1 MAKPVVLISTRS
13 FSTGNVD
20 LFKILNDSGCE
31 VRKISTNH
39 DVNEIKPDLNDAVAW
54 IAGVAPITDEMLS
67 LAPNLKIISRYGVGV
82 DAVDLE
88 SAKKRGVLVANTP
101 GANSNSV
108 AELAL
113 AHILSALRKLPIS
126 NSNVRALDWSP
137 IRGQEINGLIIGVV
151 GYGKIGRLVAHKL
164 SLLGAKILIYDPFVT
179 DVQTVDLDTLNKKS
193 QLVTLHTPGNE
204 VIINKLWIDKA
215 PAGQIIINTAR
226 ANLINESDVAEGLR
240 SNKLSFYAADSIS
253 NENSL
258 SQSPLLSSDLASK
271 TLFTPH
277 LGAQTIEAID
287 LMGSMA
293 VENVL
298 AVLANKPVRNL
309 LS

>member
-1 MAKPVVLISTRS
+1 MTKPVVLISTRS

-20 LFKILNDSGCE
+20 LFKILNDSECE

-88 SAKKRGVLVANTP
+88 SAKKRGILVANTP

-126 NSNVRALDWSP
+126 NSNVRASDWSP

-179 DVQTVDLDTLNKKS
+179 DAQTVDLDTLNKKS

-204 VIINKLWIDKA
+204 VIINKSWIDKA

-240 SNKLSFYAADSIS
+240 SDKLSFYAADSIS
-253 NENSL
+253 NENSV
-258 SQSPLLSSDLASK
+258 SESPLLSSDLASK

>member
-1 MAKPVVLISTRS
+1 MTKPVVLISTRS

-20 LFKILNDSGCE
+20 LFKLLNDSGCE

-193 QLVTLHTPGNE
+193 QLVTLHTPGNK
-204 VIINKLWIDKA
+204 VIINRLWIDKA
-215 PAGQIIINTAR
+215 PVGQIIINTAR

>member
-1 MAKPVVLISTRS
+1 MTKPVVLISTRS

-20 LFKILNDSGCE
+20 LFKLLNDSGCE

-179 DVQTVDLDTLNKKS
+179 DAQTVDLDTLNKKS

>member
-1 MAKPVVLISTRS
+1 MTKPVVLISTRS

-20 LFKILNDSGCE
+20 LFKILNDSECE

-88 SAKKRGVLVANTP
+88 SAKKRGILVANTP

-126 NSNVRALDWSP
+126 NSNVRASDWSP

-215 PAGQIIINTAR
+215 PVGQIIINTAR

-240 SNKLSFYAADSIS
+240 SDKLSFYAADSIS
-253 NENSL
+253 NENSV
-258 SQSPLLSSDLASK
+258 SESPLLSSDLASK

>member
-1 MAKPVVLISTRS
+1 MTKPVVLISTRS

-20 LFKILNDSGCE
+20 LFKLLNDSGSE

-88 SAKKRGVLVANTP
+88 SAKKRGILVANTP

-126 NSNVRALDWSP
+126 NSNVRASDWSP

-204 VIINKLWIDKA
+204 VIINRLWIDKA
-215 PAGQIIINTAR
+215 PVGQIIINTAR

-240 SNKLSFYAADSIS
+240 SDKLSFYAADSIS
-253 NENSL
+253 NENSV
-258 SQSPLLSSDLASK
+258 SKSPLLSSDLASK

>member
-1 MAKPVVLISTRS
+1 MTKPVVLISTRS

-39 DVNEIKPDLNDAVAW
+39 DVNEIKPDLSDAVAW

-88 SAKKRGVLVANTP
+88 SAKKRGILVANTP

-126 NSNVRALDWSP
+126 NSNVRASDWSP
-137 IRGQEINGLIIGVV
+137 IRGQEING
-151 GYGKIGRLVAHKL
+151 
-164 SLLGAKILIYDPFVT
+164 
-179 DVQTVDLDTLNKKS
+179 
-193 QLVTLHTPGNE
+193 
-204 VIINKLWIDKA
+204 
-215 PAGQIIINTAR
+215 GQIIINTAR

-240 SNKLSFYAADSIS
+240 SDKLSFYAADSIS
-253 NENSL
+253 NENSV
-258 SQSPLLSSDLASK
+258 SESPLLSSDLASK

>member
-1 MAKPVVLISTRS
+1 MTKPVVLISTRS

-20 LFKILNDSGCE
+20 LLKILNDSGCE

-88 SAKKRGVLVANTP
+88 SAKKRGILVANTP

-126 NSNVRALDWSP
+126 NSNVRASDWSP

-164 SLLGAKILIYDPFVT
+164 SILGAKILIYDPFVT

-193 QLVTLHTPGNE
+193 QLVTLHTPGSE
-204 VIINKLWIDKA
+204 VIVNKLWIDKA
-215 PAGQIIINTAR
+215 PVGQIIINTAR

-240 SNKLSFYAADSIS
+240 SDKLSFYAADSIS
-253 NENSL
+253 NENSV
-258 SQSPLLSSDLASK
+258 SESPLLSSDLASK

>member
-1 MAKPVVLISTRS
+1 M
-13 FSTGNVD
+13 
-20 LFKILNDSGCE
+20 
-31 VRKISTNH
+31 
-39 DVNEIKPDLNDAVAW
+39 
-54 IAGVAPITDEMLS
+54 
-67 LAPNLKIISRYGVGV
+67 
-82 DAVDLE
+82 
-88 SAKKRGVLVANTP
+88 
-101 GANSNSV
+101 
-108 AELAL
+108 
-113 AHILSALRKLPIS
+113 
-126 NSNVRALDWSP
+126 RALDWSP

-179 DVQTVDLDTLNKKS
+179 DAQTVDLDTLNKKS

>member
-179 DVQTVDLDTLNKKS
+179 DAQTVDLDTLNKKS

-204 VIINKLWIDKA
+204 VIINKFWIDKA

>member
-179 DVQTVDLDTLNKKS
+179 DAQTVDLDTLNKKS

>member
-1 MAKPVVLISTRS
+1 MTKPVVLISTRS

-179 DVQTVDLDTLNKKS
+179 DAQTVDLDTLNKKS

>member
-179 DVQTVDLDTLNKKS
+179 DAQTVDLDTLNKKS

-258 SQSPLLSSDLASK
+258 SQSPLLSSDLAST

>member
-1 MAKPVVLISTRS
+1 MTKPVVLISTRS
-13 FSTGNVD
+13 FSTGNVY
-20 LFKILNDSGCE
+20 LFKILNDSVCE

-39 DVNEIKPDLNDAVAW
+39 DVNEIKADLNDAVAW

-126 NSNVRALDWSP
+126 NANVRASDWSP

-164 SLLGAKILIYDPFVT
+164 SILGAKILIYDQFVT

-204 VIINKLWIDKA
+204 VIINKSWIDKA
-215 PAGQIIINTAR
+215 LAGQIIINTAR

-240 SNKLSFYAADSIS
+240 SDKLSFYAADSIS
-253 NENSL
+253 NENSV
-258 SQSPLLSSDLASK
+258 SESPLLSSDLASK